1 MRKILFLS
9 PLFAAIMAALS
20 VPVAEAQFA
29 PAPVQQPAQGQPQG
43 GYQQGYGQPQ
53 QQQQQPYGQQPY
65 GQQQYGQPQYGQP
78 QPAQPMQVP
87 QGQGAPRGGYQGGN
101 QGNSQGQGGYQQGY
115 QQQAPQANDQGADPL
130 DDVTPPIPV
139 TRSVVKRLIDDNNA
153 QIVDPAEI
161 ESVRRTTSAARRA
174 AVSPYPGNVLPTPV
188 HRTIEYEPD
197 TRKSPETIRLWL
209 GTASAIV
216 FTDMNGNPWNIQSV
230 VFNCQLFNDGRSCNG
245 QSGAAADGGMG
256 SVPGVGAMAQAA
268 QGVVQTTQGA
278 SASGVYGAAA
288 PTNVLSI
295 QPLTQYSYGNVIV
308 TLQGMSSPIVL
319 VLKTGMDAKNEDDMQ
334 VDYHVRGR
342 SPSARPEL
350 ITLQTLPGFDSHMSD
365 FLEGVPPTGARQMK
379 VSGGLAE
386 AWLFNDAL
394 YVRTRVSIL
403 SPAFTDHV
411 GSAEGVE
418 VYKYSSAVPTLLVSV
433 NGNPTTLVVSGN

>member
-1 MRKILFLS
+1 MSLRKILFLS
-9 PLFAAIMAALS
+9 PLLAAILAAVS
-20 VPVAEAQFA
+20 VPMAEAQFA
-29 PAPVQQPAQGQPQG
+29 PQPVQQPAQGQPQG

-53 QQQQQPYGQQPY
+53 QQQPYGQQPY
-65 GQQQYGQPQYGQP
+65 GQQQYGQPQ
-78 QPAQPMQVP
+78 PAQPMQAP
-87 QGQGAPRGGYQGGN
+87 QGQGAPRGGYHGGN
-101 QGNSQGQGGYQQGY
+101 QGNSQGQGGYQQ
-115 QQQAPQANDQGADPL
+115 QAPQANDQAGDPL

-230 VFNCQLFNDGRSCNG
+230 VFNCQLFDDGRSCSG
-245 QSGAAADGGMG
+245 QSGAAAGGGM
-256 SVPGVGAMAQAA
+256 GAMAQAA
-268 QGVVQTTQGA
+268 QGVAQATQGA

-288 PTNVLSI
+288 PTNVLSM

-308 TLQGMSSPIVL
+308 TLQGMPSPIVL